1 MGNILRIVFALIFLI
16 AIIYLAIMGLNA
28 FFEWINPGGGSGR
41 VARLTTGVVIGL
53 GLTIAVIAFRRFFR
67 GS

>member
-1 MGNILRIVFALIFLI
+1 MANLIRIAFALIFLI
-16 AIIYLAIMGLNA
+16 AICYLAIMGLNA
-28 FFEWINPGGGSGR
+28 LFDWLSPGGGQGR
-41 VARLTTGVVIGL
+41 MARLTTGVVLGL